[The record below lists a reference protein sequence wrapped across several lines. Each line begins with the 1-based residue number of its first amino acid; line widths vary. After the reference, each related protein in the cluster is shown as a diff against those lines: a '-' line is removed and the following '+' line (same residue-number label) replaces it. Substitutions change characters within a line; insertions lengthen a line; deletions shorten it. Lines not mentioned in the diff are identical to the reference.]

1 MLNSKFFL
9 VQIKLFTQEYPGAQ
23 YQKVDEQVFLRSRS
37 NWNSWKH
44 LFGMGWGWGVGLG
57 VVGVLRKGVRE
68 EPGCLPFTGANRLVH
83 GLSKGDAKFRTG
95 KCRPGI
101 AYTICTNQL
110 HSPKN
115 DREDMKLVSTM
126 AFNKWNT
133 NFCLEYSVR
142 KKTGLP
148 FQMFRSSRKFSTGT
162 TKKVTFHSLSNRIF
176 CDLFVNGK
184 QARVLVGKTSFEAW
198 KTNQKNNNK
207 IKTNNLT
214 KKQKLRQR

>member
-9 VQIKLFTQEYPGAQ
+9 VQIKLFTREYPGAQ

-44 LFGMGWGWGVGLG
+44 FFGMGWGWGVGLG

-83 GLSKGDAKFRTG
+83 GLGKGDAKFRTG

-115 DREDMKLVSTM
+115 DREDLKLVSTM

-142 KKTGLP
+142 KKQDYLSDVP
-148 FQMFRSSRKFSTGT
+148 FFPEIFHWNDQKSHVPFTFQPDFLRS
-162 TKKVTFHSLSNRIF
+162 F
-176 CDLFVNGK
+176 CK
-184 QARVLVGKTSFEAW
+184 W
-198 KTNQKNNNK
+198 
-207 IKTNNLT
+207 
-214 KKQKLRQR
+214 

>member
-1 MLNSKFFL
+1 MKPPRLYGMLNSKFFL

-44 LFGMGWGWGVGLG
+44 FFGMGWGWGVGLG

-83 GLSKGDAKFRTG
+83 GLGKGDAKFRTG

-115 DREDMKLVSTM
+115 DREDLKLVSTM
-126 AFNKWNT
+126 AFNK
-133 NFCLEYSVR
+133 
-142 KKTGLP
+142 
-148 FQMFRSSRKFSTGT
+148 
-162 TKKVTFHSLSNRIF
+162 
-176 CDLFVNGK
+176 
-184 QARVLVGKTSFEAW
+184 
-198 KTNQKNNNK
+198 
-207 IKTNNLT
+207 
-214 KKQKLRQR
+214 

>member
-44 LFGMGWGWGVGLG
+44 FFGMGWGWGVGLG

-115 DREDMKLVSTM
+115 DREDLKLVSTM
-126 AFNKWNT
+126 ALKKNKFLFGIFRPEKQDYLFRCSVLPG
-133 NFCLEYSVR
+133 NFPLER
-142 KKTGLP
+142 PKKSRSIHFPTG
-148 FQMFRSSRKFSTGT
+148 FFA
-162 TKKVTFHSLSNRIF
+162 IF
-176 CDLFVNGK
+176 L
-184 QARVLVGKTSFEAW
+184 
-198 KTNQKNNNK
+198 
-207 IKTNNLT
+207 
-214 KKQKLRQR
+214 